1 MKAVALNKFGG
12 VEQLHLTEIPT
23 PQPGLNEVQIQ
34 VEYTAINPV
43 DWKICSGSF
52 QKIPHKFPLI
62 PGWDA
67 AGKISAVGKNVTKF
81 KVGDE
86 VYAYCRKPTVQWGT
100 YAEFVCFDAEHVAL
114 KPKKLNFAQAAAIP
128 LVGLTAWQGLFDQA
142 KLKRGESILIH
153 GGAGGV
159 GSLAIE
165 LAKNAGAT
173 IYTTASKNNHDYV
186 KKLGANFAIDYTSED
201 FVKKIK
207 SSFPQGIDVVLDCVG
222 GETLEKSY
230 QILKPKGRLVSIV
243 NKPDEEKCKKYNIT
257 GSIFMV
263 EPNGNQLKQ
272 LAELI
277 DQGKI
282 HAPHIKEL
290 PLSQFAEAQEENRK
304 GHTRGKI
311 VLRVI
316 S

>member
-1 MKAVALNKFGG
+1 MKAVTLNQFGG
-12 VEQLHLTEIPT
+12 VEQLRLTEIPT
-23 PQPGLNEVQIQ
+23 PQPGANEVQIQ
-34 VEYTAINPV
+34 VAYTAINPV

-52 QKIPHKFPLI
+52 KKIPHKFPLI

-67 AGKISAVGKNVTKF
+67 AGKISAIGKNVTKF

-86 VYAYCRKPTVQWGT
+86 VYTYCRKPTVQWGT
-100 YAEFVCFDAEHVAL
+100 YAEFVCFEAEHVAL

-128 LVGLTAWQGLFDQA
+128 LVGLTAWQGLFDHA
-142 KLKRGESILIH
+142 KLKQRESILIH

-165 LAKNAGAT
+165 LAKNTGAN

-186 KKLGANFAIDYTSED
+186 KKLGANFAIDYSSED

-207 SSFPQGIDVVLDCVG
+207 SSLPEGVDVVFDCVG

-230 QILKPKGRLVSIV
+230 SILKPKGRLVSIV
-243 NKPDEEKCKKYNIT
+243 NKPDEEKCKTYNIVGT
-257 GSIFMV
+257 TFLV

-277 DQGKI
+277 DQGKLN
-282 HAPHIKEL
+282 APHIKEM
-290 PLSQFAEAQEENRK
+290 PLSQFAEAQEENRR